1 MLSHESCLNNL
12 PSEYKK
18 KKKTTGVEEQQQIV
32 VTVFKGAVL
41 GNDVVLHGTTT
52 IL

>member
-12 PSEYKK
+12 PSEYK

-32 VTVFKGAVL
+32 VTVFKGAVP
-41 GNDVVLHGTTT
+41 GNDVVLHGTPT